1 MNIQITNE
9 AANWY
14 RTEMSLKKG
23 DKIRFFVRY
32 GGYSTVQKG
41 FSLGVEKEVPFDI
54 GAQTIV
60 DDITFFI
67 EEKDLWYFTDHNLL
81 VKYNHYLDEPE
92 FEYITERTL

>member
-1 MNIQITNE
+1 MNIQVTNE

-14 RTEMSLKKG
+14 KSEMSLKNG

-67 EEKDLWYFTDHNLL
+67 EEKDLWYFTDHDLL
-81 VKYNHYLDEPE
+81 VKYNQYLDEPE